1 MQLIIHVFEQ
11 PRRKGILLLL
21 YLLWAG
27 MGTSLGQASGPTR
40 KDSAELAR
48 ERDLIDTYDKL
59 FKGGRDTHIKDGAVY
74 NSPFPAAGYTQVTG
88 AAAVLSDRLDFYTGN
103 PLESKESDILS
114 SFTYS
119 QYNQIIAQSYAS
131 LWTKGDKYNI
141 IADWRY
147 MKYPSTTYGLGGHSN
162 YSDGYTIDFRY
173 IKIHTTILRKLAR
186 NLYAGLGY
194 YFDYFYK
201 VQEVNPPPGIITSF
215 QRYGLTPTEEG
226 AGQQDQCCQSLQRMV
241 CQCRL
246 SPQPGSFGQSG

>member
-1 MQLIIHVFEQ
+1 MQLIIHEFGRL
-11 PRRKGILLLL
+11 RRRGILLLL

-40 KDSAELAR
+40 QDSSEISK

-59 FKGGRDTHIKDGAVY
+59 FKGGRDTHLKDGLLTQWRRLQF
-74 NSPFPAAGYTQVTG
+74 PFPAAGYTQVTG
-88 AAAVLSDRLDFYTGN
+88 AAAVISDRLDFYTGN

-131 LWTKGDKYNI
+131 VWTKGDKYNV

-147 MKYPSTTYGLGGHSN
+147 MKYPSTTFGLGGHSN

-201 VQEVNPPPGIITSF
+201 DPGG
-215 QRYGLTPTEEG
+215 QPA
-226 AGQQDQCCQSLQRMV
+226 AG
-241 CQCRL
+241 
-246 SPQPGSFGQSG
+246 